1 MIHVCVVTNTKKHW
15 TKSIYKSNNMR
26 EAMRHYRYGLLTSD
40 CIRGK
45 RSYFIEI
52 RED

>member
-15 TKSIYKSNNMR
+15 TKSIYKSNSMKD
-26 EAMRHYRYGLLTSD
+26 AMRHLRYGRLSPD
-40 CIRGK
+40 GSHGK
-45 RSYFIEI
+45 KDYYLEI

>member
-1 MIHVCVVTNTKKHW
+1 MIHVCVVNDKGW

-26 EAMRHYRYGLLTSD
+26 EVMRHLRYGLLSPD
-40 CIRGK
+40 GCHGK
-45 RSYFIEI
+45 KDYYLEI